1 MLFPS
6 RETCLY
12 PSWPSSC
19 YISPATEFSGKLPQA
34 CLPASP
40 VASGS
45 VGEISGGVAFVRTDF
60 LEDMLS
66 LLSLFLELARARP
79 LAWIA
84 VIPTG

>member
-19 YISPATEFSGKLPQA
+19 YISPATEFSRKLPQA
-34 CLPASP
+34 CFPASP

-45 VGEISGGVAFVRTDF
+45 VGEISGAVAFVRTDF

-66 LLSLFLELARARP
+66 LSPFFWSWRA
-79 LAWIA
+79 LDH
-84 VIPTG
+84 